1 MGMKPDIEAQ
11 LRQAV
16 LDAGISR
23 YQLADLS
30 GVTEGQLSRF
40 VRRERT
46 LTLPAAAKVAVVL
59 GLELRP
65 AKRQQKG
72 R

>member
-65 AKRQQKG
+65 AKQQQKG

>member
-1 MGMKPDIEAQ
+1 MKPDIEAQ